1 VVLLAVL
8 APIVIT
14 LFLLLMERLEASLL
28 PVVIRDVPRAAV
40 APEDIA
46 LQDVALDDIAAQG
59 AAASPSAA

>member
-14 LFLLLMERLEASLL
+14 LFLLLMEGLEASLF
-28 PVVIRDVPRAAV
+28 PGVIRDVPRAAV

-46 LQDVALDDIAAQG
+46 PEDIAPERAG
-59 AAASPSAA
+59 ASPSAAA